1 MPRTSRK
8 PRVVVRSVTS
18 EEFDA
23 ALLEL
28 LEDSTPAEIL
38 AVPGVYEA
46 LSEAWN
52 NEAIKLVEDNRE

>member
-8 PRVVVRSVTS
+8 PKPVTT

-23 ALLEL
+23 ALVQMLEEASPAEL
-28 LEDSTPAEIL
+28 LAI
-38 AVPGVYEA
+38 PGVYEA

-52 NEAIKLVEDNRE
+52 NEAIEVAIANREEA